1 MGEAKNIY
9 FTCLKKKSLSLKA
22 RKTIKQKN
30 MATAEFKEVL
40 PKAGLLHHE
49 ATYNFVLCK
58 PKIMPLKSI
67 TLEKLEKM
75 QKEAQE
81 LVRDQDGP
89 QGDPRLEDF
98 MPRKAGDGSSDADG
112 SQRPV
117 PSAPPAEYPVPGAG
131 PLG

>member
-1 MGEAKNIY
+1 MGEANFYY
-9 FTCLKKKSLSLKA
+9 FTCLKLHSETRLDSGRYHIYQKKNNK
-22 RKTIKQKN
+22 KQKFLN
-30 MATAEFKEVL
+30 TMASNDFKEVL
-40 PKAGLLHHE
+40 PKTGLLHHE

-89 QGDPRLEDF
+89 SGDPRLEDF
-98 MPRKAGDGSSDADG
+98 MPRKAGDGSSD
-112 SQRPV
+112 
-117 PSAPPAEYPVPGAG
+117 
-131 PLG
+131 

>member
-1 MGEAKNIY
+1 
-9 FTCLKKKSLSLKA
+9 
-22 RKTIKQKN
+22 
-30 MATAEFKEVL
+30 MASGFKEIL
-40 PKAGLLHHE
+40 PKTGLLHHE

-98 MPRKAGDGSSDADG
+98 MPRKPADG
-112 SQRPV
+112 ASETESGV
-117 PSAPPAEYPVPGAG
+117 LPSAPPVEYPVAGAG